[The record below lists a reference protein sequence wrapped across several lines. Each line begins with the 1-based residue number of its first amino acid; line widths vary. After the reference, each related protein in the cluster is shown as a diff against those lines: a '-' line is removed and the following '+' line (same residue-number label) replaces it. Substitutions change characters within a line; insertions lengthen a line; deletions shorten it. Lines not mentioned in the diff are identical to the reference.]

1 MLLNFL
7 NTEICSL
14 YSFVLYWF
22 FPYGSQPS
30 QIISENFI
38 LEIPK
43 KMIKPPSLR
52 KGSYKIS
59 PVRLPI
65 CLSVH
70 PWRIFL
76 RIFSV
81 NFSSLYETI
90 LPYTKKWQRRILKN
104 CICCLNNWVNETN
117 LDLKQNIWH
126 FNEGNMVFFCF
137 KWCSIIDH
145 MILWNCIPGKNM
157 VLKL

>member
-1 MLLNFL
+1 MFIVFL
-7 NTEICSL
+7 CL
-14 YSFVLYWF
+14 VL
-22 FPYGSQPS
+22 
-30 QIISENFI
+30 I
-38 LEIPK
+38 LSIWLT
-43 KMIKPPSLR
+43 IKPNNFRKFYSRNSKKKWSNLR
-52 KGSYKIS
+52 LCERGRIKSVLFVC
-59 PVRLPI
+59 PFV

-81 NFSSLYETI
+81 NFSSLYEAI
-90 LPYTKKWQRRILKN
+90 LPYTKKWQRRILEN
-104 CICCLNNWVNETN
+104 CICCLHNWVNETN